1 MALDT
6 NIPLSNLLRPHI
18 QSPAESF
25 GFEQQVKQA
34 RFDDQQRQQK
44 MQQDQQMK
52 QIFSNPQYLDKETGG
67 LNTNGIIAGGRV
79 LGPEWAGKV
88 SHQYAQTLG
97 SMSEQKKR
105 LHDIDISNKKQSAT
119 WAKTLY
125 EESLA
130 DLAAESKSKPMSEA
144 FSTVR
149 QKMVDRINELF
160 SSGEAAQMGLNEE
173 HHQKYLQALPKDYE
187 HLKASQTKV
196 EDLEKQLEAMMSG
209 QPAPAAPAGPAPAPE
224 GPQIGIPKQQ
234 ESVQAMPLS
243 ALVNPPQSELEKD
256 GNNRTQDVREMRQ
269 DANKARVLTESMAN
283 DEKNA
288 LSSVSEKLTG
298 VGLDK
303 VVTPQVS
310 ATGPKSQTPTQKRA
324 EADKLR
330 QSAVAQDVLGN
341 VNNAK
346 KQRDQ
351 AKLLVAEADRQEH
364 ESRVAANKVKIEM
377 NQAPIS
383 DETASRIAKSFVAGD
398 HQAAQ
403 GFARNQAAQAK
414 IADAVTREM
423 RAQNKTPEEINAG
436 KARFQSYM
444 SAHRTLGTREANLA
458 IAVEELKKFIPLAQ
472 KASDAVPRTDFVPLN
487 ILMKKGRDQ
496 WSPEQAA
503 FAAQNRAVINAFAQ
517 VSSRGAPTVHST
529 EEAEILLNTAKTPEM
544 YKATLKALMQ
554 EAEAASK
561 APITVRDEMGEEMA
575 RKKPDKTVAPL
586 GNTPSAVIPGD
597 TAAGSPVQIKSDDD
611 YNKLKS
617 GAMFIGPD
625 GKLRRKP

>member
-1 MALDT
+1 MGAVMDT
-6 NIPLSNLLRPHI
+6 SIPLSNLLRPHI

-34 RFDDQQRQQK
+34 RFEDQQRQQK

-105 LHDIDISNKKQSAT
+105 LHEIDISNKKQSAT

-196 EDLEKQLEAMMSG
+196 ADLEKQLEAMMSG
-209 QPAPAAPAGPAPAPE
+209 QPAPAAPE
-224 GPQIGIPKQQ
+224 GPQIGAPKQQ
-234 ESVQAMPLS
+234 GPVDQTALPDTPLQTDKKNQIS
-243 ALVNPPQSELEKD
+243 
-256 GNNRTQDVREMRQ
+256 DVKEMRQ
-269 DANKARVLTESMAN
+269 DANKIR
-283 DEKNA
+283 A
-288 LSSVSEKLTG
+288 LSEIAASEHAKDVSNISEKLTG

-303 VVTPQVS
+303 VGTPEAS

-330 QSAVAQDVLGN
+330 QSAVAQDALGN

-423 RAQNKTPEEINAG
+423 RAQNNTPEEINAG

-487 ILMKKGRDQ
+487 ILMKKGREQ

-575 RKKPDKTVAPL
+575 HKKAKPPADIP

-617 GAMFIGPD
+617 GARFIGPD

>member
-1 MALDT
+1 MAIDT

-34 RFDDQQRQQK
+34 RFEDQQRQQK

-52 QIFSNPQYLDKETGG
+52 QIFSNPQYMDKETGG

-196 EDLEKQLEAMMSG
+196 AELEKQLEAMMPG
-209 QPAPAAPAGPAPAPE
+209 QTQDAPAGPTVNPLPE
-224 GPQIGIPKQQ
+224 GKV
-234 ESVQAMPLS
+234 ETTPLS
-243 ALVNPPQSELEKD
+243 DVEKLSND
-256 GNNRTQDVREMRQ
+256 RTQAVPIVKDMQNKVAAATAGDEVPTTTVALKDVAKPQE
-269 DANKARVLTESMAN
+269 ATKA
-283 DEKNA
+283 
-288 LSSVSEKLTG
+288 
-298 VGLDK
+298 
-303 VVTPQVS
+303 
-310 ATGPKSQTPTQKRA
+310 QTPTQKRA
-324 EADKLR
+324 EADNLR
-330 QSAVAQDVLGN
+330 ESAVTQDAKGN
-341 VNNAK
+341 INNAK

-472 KASDAVPRTDFVPLN
+472 TASDAVPRTDFVPIN
-487 ILMKKGRDQ
+487 ILLKKGREQ

-575 RKKPDKTVAPL
+575 RKKARKKASPSGDIPKPVTPMGAGTQPPKT
-586 GNTPSAVIPGD
+586 
-597 TAAGSPVQIKSDDD
+597 IKWND
-611 YNKLKS
+611 LK
-617 GAMFIGPD
+617 
-625 GKLRRKP
+625 